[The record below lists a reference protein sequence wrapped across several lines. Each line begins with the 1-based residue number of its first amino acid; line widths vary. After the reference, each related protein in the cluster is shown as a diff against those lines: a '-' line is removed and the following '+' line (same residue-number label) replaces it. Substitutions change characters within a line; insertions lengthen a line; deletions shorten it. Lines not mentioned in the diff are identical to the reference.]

1 MPKLKKVIAGLALST
16 ALGGGAL
23 LAGATAASATTAP
36 TGWGYTN
43 PCTNEFD
50 NGFNN
55 TFENSSVR
63 NDGFRNDCCQNNC
76 QNRCQNNR
84 SDLDDILWDVCVAG
98 RCSDVLPALFA
109 CGFN

>member
-23 LAGATAASATTAP
+23 ALGATAASASTVP
-36 TGWGYTN
+36 TGWGCTN
-43 PCTNEFD
+43 PCSTGID

-55 TFENSSVR
+55 TFENTGLQ
-63 NDGFRNDCCQNNC
+63 NGGFGNGCFQNDCSRNSCSS
-76 QNRCQNNR
+76 

-98 RCSDVLPALFA
+98 HCSNMFPGMVD
-109 CGFN
+109 G

>member
-23 LAGATAASATTAP
+23 AAGATAASASTAP
-36 TGWGYTN
+36 TGWGCTN

-55 TFENSSVR
+55 TFENTCFR
-63 NDGFRNDCCQNNC
+63 NAPFQTDCFRNDCSRNNC
-76 QNRCQNNR
+76 SR

-98 RCSDVLPALFA
+98 HCSNVLPELVA
-109 CGFN
+109 CVN

>member
-1 MPKLKKVIAGLALST
+1 MPKLKKVIAGLALSA

-23 LAGATAASATTAP
+23 AAGATAASASTAP
-36 TGWGYTN
+36 TCWGCTN

-55 TFENSSVR
+55 TFENTSLR
-63 NDGFRNDCCQNNC
+63 NDGFRNGCSQNGCSRNTC
-76 QNRCQNNR
+76 

-98 RCSDVLPALFA
+98 HCSDVLPALFA
-109 CGFN
+109 CDF

>member
-1 MPKLKKVIAGLALST
+1 MPKLKKVIAGLALSA

-23 LAGATAASATTAP
+23 VAGATAASATTAP
-36 TGWGYTN
+36 TGWGCTN
-43 PCTNEFD
+43 PCSNEFD

-55 TFENSSVR
+55 TFENSRIQNGAFQNGCSQNGCSR
-63 NDGFRNDCCQNNC
+63 NTC
-76 QNRCQNNR
+76 

-98 RCSDVLPALFA
+98 NCSDALPALFG

>member
-1 MPKLKKVIAGLALST
+1 MPKLKKVIAGLALSA

-23 LAGATAASATTAP
+23 AAGATAASASTAP
-36 TGWGYTN
+36 TGWGCTN

-55 TFENSSVR
+55 TFENSRVQ
-63 NDGFRNDCCQNNC
+63 NGAFQNGCFRNGCQNSC
-76 QNRCQNNR
+76 

-98 RCSDVLPALFA
+98 NCPDLLPGLLG
-109 CGFN
+109 CMN